1 MAQTIT
7 SGDLVKKLGGELI
20 GDSNILINSVAS
32 LESAHKNSIA
42 FFNNPKYLDLLK
54 TTKAAVV
61 IVNRDD
67 LPDRSGTSIV
77 IDNPY
82 LYFAKVS
89 QLLNPSKPLKKE
101 VHKSAIIHPSCKLGQ
116 DIYIG
121 PNVVIDENV
130 SIDDGVVI
138 HAGSMIEADSVIGK
152 ASVIHPHVVIK
163 ANTVIGKNCTLYAGC
178 VIGSDGFGYAKDDSR
193 WLAIPQIGR
202 VTLGDNVDI
211 GSNSTIDRGA
221 LDDTII
227 SSGVKVDNLVQI
239 GHNCMIGEN
248 TIIAGCVGIAGSA
261 KIGKNCAI
269 GGAAMILG
277 HLSITDDVT
286 ISPGSMITRSIKTSG
301 TYTALMPFQDH
312 EAWLKTAAKI
322 RRLK

>member
-1 MAQTIT
+1 MGQTIT
-7 SGDLVKKLGGELI
+7 SGDLIKQLGGELI

-32 LESAHKNSIA
+32 LESANKNSVS
-42 FFNNPKYLDLLK
+42 FFNNSKYLDLLK
-54 TTKAAVV
+54 NTKAALVILNKESCALHAGACIVV
-61 IVNRDD
+61 
-67 LPDRSGTSIV
+67 
-77 IDNPY
+77 DNPY
-82 LYFAKVS
+82 LYFAKIS
-89 QLLNPSKPLKKE
+89 RLLNPIKILKKE
-101 VHKSAIIHPSCKLGQ
+101 IHKSAIIHPTCKLGK

-121 PNVVIDENV
+121 PNVIIEENV
-130 SIDDGVVI
+130 SIADGVTV
-138 HAGSMIEADSVIGK
+138 HAGVIIESDNVIGDN
-152 ASVIHPHVVIK
+152 STIHPNVVIK
-163 ANTVIGKNCTLYAGC
+163 TNTIIGKNCILYAGA
-178 VIGSDGFGYAKDDSR
+178 VIGSDGFGYAKDNDK
-193 WLAIPQIGR
+193 WLAIPQIGK
-202 VTLGDNVDI
+202 VVLGDNVDI

-227 SSGVKVDNLVQI
+227 SSGVKIDNLVQI
-239 GHNCMIGEN
+239 GHNCIIGEN

-277 HLSITDDVT
+277 HLSITDNVT
-286 ISPGSMITRSIKTSG
+286 ISPGSMITRSIKKPG

>member
-1 MAQTIT
+1 MGQTIT
-7 SGDLVKKLGGELI
+7 SGDLIKQLGGELI

-32 LESAHKNSIA
+32 LESANKNSVS
-42 FFNNPKYLDLLK
+42 FFNNSKYLDLLK
-54 TTKAAVV
+54 NTKAALVILNKESCALHSGACIVV
-61 IVNRDD
+61 
-67 LPDRSGTSIV
+67 
-77 IDNPY
+77 DNPY
-82 LYFAKVS
+82 LYFAKIS
-89 QLLNPSKPLKKE
+89 RFLNPIKILKKE
-101 VHKSAIIHPSCKLGQ
+101 IHKSAIIHPTCKLGK

-121 PNVVIDENV
+121 PNVIIEENV
-130 SIDDGVVI
+130 SIADGVTVHSGVI
-138 HAGSMIEADSVIGK
+138 IESDNVIGGH
-152 ASVIHPHVVIK
+152 STIHPNVVIK
-163 ANTVIGKNCTLYAGC
+163 TNTIIGKNCTIYAGA
-178 VIGSDGFGYAKDDSR
+178 VIGSDGFGYAKDNDK
-193 WLAIPQIGR
+193 WLAIPQIGK
-202 VTLGDNVDI
+202 VVLGDNVDI

-227 SSGVKVDNLVQI
+227 SSGVKIDNLVQI
-239 GHNCMIGEN
+239 GHNCIIGEN

-277 HLSITDDVT
+277 HLSITDNVT
-286 ISPGSMITRSIKTSG
+286 ISPGSMITRSIKNPG

>member
-1 MAQTIT
+1 MGQTIT
-7 SGDLVKKLGGELI
+7 SGDLIKQLGGELI

-32 LESAHKNSIA
+32 LESANKDSVS

-54 TTKAAVV
+54 NTKAALVILNKESCALHAGACIVV
-61 IVNRDD
+61 
-67 LPDRSGTSIV
+67 
-77 IDNPY
+77 DNPY
-82 LYFAKVS
+82 LYFAKIS
-89 QLLNPSKPLKKE
+89 RLLNPIKILKKE
-101 VHKSAIIHPSCKLGQ
+101 IHKSAIIHPTCKLGK

-121 PNVVIDENV
+121 PNVIIEENV
-130 SIDDGVVI
+130 SIADGVTV
-138 HAGSMIEADSVIGK
+138 HAGVIIESDNVIG
-152 ASVIHPHVVIK
+152 ANSTIHPNVVIK
-163 ANTVIGKNCTLYAGC
+163 TNTIIGKNCTLYAGA
-178 VIGSDGFGYAKDDSR
+178 VIGSDGFGYAKDNDK
-193 WLAIPQIGR
+193 WLAIPQIGK
-202 VTLGDNVDI
+202 VVLGDNVDI

-227 SSGVKVDNLVQI
+227 SSGVKIDNLVQI
-239 GHNCMIGEN
+239 GHNCIIGEN

-277 HLSITDDVT
+277 HLSITDNVT
-286 ISPGSMITRSIKTSG
+286 ISPGSMITRSIKNPG

>member
-32 LESAHKNSIA
+32 LESAHKNSIS
-42 FFNNPKYLDLLK
+42 FFNNPRYSDLLR

-61 IVNRDD
+61 IVNRES
-67 LPDRSGTSIV
+67 LSFRSGVSIV

-89 QLLNPSKPLKKE
+89 QLLNPSKSLKKE
-101 VHKSAIIHPSCKLGQ
+101 VHKSAIIHPSCKLGL

-163 ANTVIGKNCTLYAGC
+163 ANTIIGKNCTLYAGC
-178 VIGSDGFGYAKDDSR
+178 VIGSDGFGYAKDDNK
-193 WLAIPQIGR
+193 WLAIPQTGR
-202 VTLGDNVDI
+202 VILGDNVDI
-211 GSNSTIDRGA
+211 GSNSTIDRGT

-227 SSGVKVDNLVQI
+227 SSGVKIDNLVQI

>member
-32 LESAHKNSIA
+32 LESAHKNSIS
-42 FFNNPKYLDLLK
+42 FFNNPRYLDLLK

-61 IVNRDD
+61 IIDRDD

-89 QLLNPSKPLKKE
+89 QLLNPSKSLKKE
-101 VHKSAIIHPSCKLGQ
+101 VHKSAIIHPSCKLGL
-116 DIYIG
+116 DIYVG

-130 SIDDGVVI
+130 SIDDDVVI

-163 ANTVIGKNCTLYAGC
+163 ANTVIGKSCTLYAGC
-178 VIGSDGFGYAKDDSR
+178 VIGSDGFGYAKGDSK

-202 VTLGDNVDI
+202 VILGDNVDI

-227 SSGVKVDNLVQI
+227 SSGVKIDNLVQI

-301 TYTALMPFQDH
+301 TYTALMPFQNH

>member
-1 MAQTIT
+1 MGHTIT
-7 SGDLVKKLGGELI
+7 SGDLVKKLGGELV
-20 GDSNILINSVAS
+20 GDPNLLINSVAS
-32 LESAHKNSIA
+32 LETAHQNSIS
-42 FFNNPKYLDLLK
+42 FFNNPKYSDLLK
-54 TTKAAVV
+54 STKAAVV

-178 VIGSDGFGYAKDDSR
+178 VIGSDGFGYAKDDSK

-202 VTLGDNVDI
+202 VILGDNVDI

-227 SSGVKVDNLVQI
+227 SSGVKIDNLVQI

-261 KIGKNCAI
+261 KVGKNCAI

-277 HLSITDDVT
+277 HLSITDNVT
-286 ISPGSMITRSIKTSG
+286 ISPGSMITRSIKTPG

-312 EAWLKTAAKI
+312 KAWLKTAAKI

>member
-1 MAQTIT
+1 MAHTIT

-32 LESAHKNSIA
+32 LESAHKNSIS
-42 FFNNPKYLDLLK
+42 FFNNPRYSDLLR

-61 IVNRDD
+61 IVNRES
-67 LPDRSGTSIV
+67 LSFRSGVSIV

-89 QLLNPSKPLKKE
+89 QLLNPSKSLKKE
-101 VHKSAIIHPSCKLGQ
+101 VHKSAIIHPSCKLGL

-163 ANTVIGKNCTLYAGC
+163 ANTILGKNCTLYAGC
-178 VIGSDGFGYAKDDSR
+178 VIGSDGFGYAKDDNK
-193 WLAIPQIGR
+193 WIAIPQTGR
-202 VTLGDNVDI
+202 VILGDNVDI
-211 GSNSTIDRGA
+211 GSNSTIDRGT

-227 SSGVKVDNLVQI
+227 SSGVKIDNLVQI
-239 GHNCMIGEN
+239 GHNCIIGEN

-277 HLSITDDVT
+277 HLSITDNVT

>member
-1 MAQTIT
+1 MGQTIT
-7 SGDLVKKLGGELI
+7 SGDLIKQLGGELI

-32 LESAHKNSIA
+32 LESANKNSVS
-42 FFNNPKYLDLLK
+42 FFNNSKYLDLLK
-54 TTKAAVV
+54 NTKAAVV
-61 IVNRDD
+61 ILNKESCA
-67 LPDRSGTSIV
+67 LHAGACIV
-77 IDNPY
+77 VDNPY
-82 LYFAKVS
+82 LYFAKIS
-89 QLLNPSKPLKKE
+89 RLLNPIKILKKE
-101 VHKSAIIHPSCKLGQ
+101 IHKSAIIHSTCKLGK

-121 PNVVIDENV
+121 PNVIIEENV
-130 SIDDGVVI
+130 SIADGVTV
-138 HAGSMIEADSVIGK
+138 HAGVIIESDNIIG
-152 ASVIHPHVVIK
+152 SHSTIHPNVVIK
-163 ANTVIGKNCTLYAGC
+163 TNTIIGKNCTLYAGA
-178 VIGSDGFGYAKDDSR
+178 VIGSDGFGYAKDNDK
-193 WLAIPQIGR
+193 WLAIPQIGK
-202 VTLGDNVDI
+202 VVLGDNVDI

-227 SSGVKVDNLVQI
+227 SSGVKIDNLVQI
-239 GHNCMIGEN
+239 GHNCIIGEN

-277 HLSITDDVT
+277 HLSITDNVT
-286 ISPGSMITRSIKTSG
+286 ISPGSMITRSIKNPG

>member
-1 MAQTIT
+1 MGQTIT
-7 SGDLVKKLGGELI
+7 SGDLIKQLGGELI

-32 LESAHKNSIA
+32 LESANKNSVS
-42 FFNNPKYLDLLK
+42 FFNNSKYLDLLK
-54 TTKAAVV
+54 NTKAALVILNKESCALHAGACIVV
-61 IVNRDD
+61 
-67 LPDRSGTSIV
+67 
-77 IDNPY
+77 DNPY
-82 LYFAKVS
+82 LYFAKIS
-89 QLLNPSKPLKKE
+89 RLLNPIKILKKE
-101 VHKSAIIHPSCKLGQ
+101 IHKSAIIHSTCKLGK

-121 PNVVIDENV
+121 PNVIIEENV
-130 SIDDGVVI
+130 SIADGVTV
-138 HAGSMIEADSVIGK
+138 HAGAIIESDNIIG
-152 ASVIHPHVVIK
+152 SHSTIHSNVVIK
-163 ANTVIGKNCTLYAGC
+163 TNTIIGKNCTLYAGA
-178 VIGSDGFGYAKDDSR
+178 VIGSDGFGYAKDNDK
-193 WLAIPQIGR
+193 WLAIPQIGK
-202 VTLGDNVDI
+202 VVLGDNVDI

-227 SSGVKVDNLVQI
+227 SSGVKIDNLVQI
-239 GHNCMIGEN
+239 GHNCIIGEN

-277 HLSITDDVT
+277 HLSITNNVT
-286 ISPGSMITRSIKTSG
+286 ISPGSMITRSIKNPG

>member
-1 MAQTIT
+1 MGQTIT
-7 SGDLVKKLGGELI
+7 SGDLIKQLGGELI

-32 LESAHKNSIA
+32 LESANKNSVS
-42 FFNNPKYLDLLK
+42 FFNNSKYLDLLK
-54 TTKAAVV
+54 NTKAALVILNKESCALHSGACIVV
-61 IVNRDD
+61 
-67 LPDRSGTSIV
+67 
-77 IDNPY
+77 DNPY
-82 LYFAKVS
+82 LYFAKIS
-89 QLLNPSKPLKKE
+89 RFLNPIKILKKE
-101 VHKSAIIHPSCKLGQ
+101 IHKSAIIHSTCKLGK

-121 PNVVIDENV
+121 PNVIIEENV
-130 SIDDGVVI
+130 SIADGVTV
-138 HAGSMIEADSVIGK
+138 HAGVIIESDNVIG
-152 ASVIHPHVVIK
+152 SHSTIHPNVVIK
-163 ANTVIGKNCTLYAGC
+163 TNTIIGKNCTLYAGA
-178 VIGSDGFGYAKDDSR
+178 VIGSDGFGYAKDNDK
-193 WLAIPQIGR
+193 WLSIPQIGK
-202 VTLGDNVDI
+202 VVLGDNVDI

-227 SSGVKVDNLVQI
+227 SSGVKIDNLVQI
-239 GHNCMIGEN
+239 GHNCIIGEN

-277 HLSITDDVT
+277 HLSITDNVT
-286 ISPGSMITRSIKTSG
+286 ISPGSMITRSIKNPG

>member
-1 MAQTIT
+1 MGQTIT
-7 SGDLVKKLGGELI
+7 SGELIKKLGGELI

-32 LESAHKNSIA
+32 LESAHQKSIS
-42 FFNNPKYLDLLK
+42 FFNNPRYADLLK
-54 TTKAAVV
+54 TTKSAVV
-61 IVNRDD
+61 IVNRES
-67 LPDRSGTSIV
+67 LSFRKGASIV
-77 IDNPY
+77 VDNPY

-89 QLLNPSKPLKKE
+89 QLLNPTKPLKKE
-101 VHKSAIIHPSCKLGQ
+101 IHKSAIIHPSCKLGQ

-138 HAGSMIEADSVIGK
+138 HTSSMIEADSVIGK

-163 ANTVIGKNCTLYAGC
+163 ASTIIGKNCTLYSGC
-178 VIGSDGFGYAKDDSR
+178 VIGSDGFGYAKDDSK

-202 VTLGDNVDI
+202 VILGDNVDI

-227 SSGVKVDNLVQI
+227 SSGVKIDNLVQI

-277 HLSITDDVT
+277 HLLITDDVT
-286 ISPGSMITRSIKTSG
+286 ISPGSMITRSIKTPG

-312 EAWLKTAAKI
+312 EAWLKTAARI

>member
-32 LESAHKNSIA
+32 LESAHQNSIS
-42 FFNNPKYLDLLK
+42 FFNNTRYSDLLR

-61 IVNRDD
+61 IVSRES
-67 LPDRSGTSIV
+67 LSFRTGVSIV

-89 QLLNPSKPLKKE
+89 QLLNPSKSLKKE

-130 SIDDGVVI
+130 SIDDGVAI

-152 ASVIHPHVVIK
+152 ASVIHSHVVIK
-163 ANTVIGKNCTLYAGC
+163 ANTVIGKDCTLYAGC
-178 VIGSDGFGYAKDDSR
+178 VIG
-193 WLAIPQIGR
+193 
-202 VTLGDNVDI
+202 
-211 GSNSTIDRGA
+211 
-221 LDDTII
+221 
-227 SSGVKVDNLVQI
+227 
-239 GHNCMIGEN
+239 
-248 TIIAGCVGIAGSA
+248 
-261 KIGKNCAI
+261 
-269 GGAAMILG
+269 
-277 HLSITDDVT
+277 
-286 ISPGSMITRSIKTSG
+286 
-301 TYTALMPFQDH
+301 
-312 EAWLKTAAKI
+312 
-322 RRLK
+322 

>member
-1 MAQTIT
+1 MAKTIT

-32 LESAHKNSIA
+32 LESAHKNSIS
-42 FFNNPKYLDLLK
+42 FFNNPRYSDLLR

-61 IVNRDD
+61 IVNRES
-67 LPDRSGTSIV
+67 LSFRSGVSIV

-89 QLLNPSKPLKKE
+89 QLLNPSKSLKKE
-101 VHKSAIIHPSCKLGQ
+101 VHKSAIIHPSCKLGL

-178 VIGSDGFGYAKDDSR
+178 VIGSDGFGYAKDDNK
-193 WLAIPQIGR
+193 WIAIPQTGR
-202 VTLGDNVDI
+202 VILGDNVDI

-227 SSGVKVDNLVQI
+227 SSGVKIDNLVQI

-277 HLSITDDVT
+277 HLSITDNVT

>member
-1 MAQTIT
+1 MGQTIT
-7 SGDLVKKLGGELI
+7 SGELIKKLGGELI

-32 LESAHKNSIA
+32 LESAHQKSIS
-42 FFNNPKYLDLLK
+42 FFNNPRYTDLLK
-54 TTKAAVV
+54 TTKSAVV
-61 IVNRDD
+61 IV
-67 LPDRSGTSIV
+67 DRESLSFRKGASIV
-77 IDNPY
+77 VDNPY

-89 QLLNPSKPLKKE
+89 QLLNPTKPLKKE
-101 VHKSAIIHPSCKLGQ
+101 IHKSAIIHPSCKLGQ

-130 SIDDGVVI
+130 SIDDSVVI
-138 HAGSMIEADSVIGK
+138 HASSMIEADSVIGK

-163 ANTVIGKNCTLYAGC
+163 ASTIIGKNCTLYAGC
-178 VIGSDGFGYAKDDSR
+178 VIGSDGFGYAKDDSK

-202 VTLGDNVDI
+202 VILGDNVDI

-227 SSGVKVDNLVQI
+227 SSGVKIDNLVQI

-277 HLSITDDVT
+277 HLLITDDVT
-286 ISPGSMITRSIKTSG
+286 ISPGSMITRSIKTPG

-312 EAWLKTAAKI
+312 EAWLKTAARI

>member
-1 MAQTIT
+1 MAHTIT

-32 LESAHKNSIA
+32 LESAHKNSIS
-42 FFNNPKYLDLLK
+42 FFNNPRYSDLLI

-61 IVNRDD
+61 IINRES
-67 LPDRSGTSIV
+67 LSFRSGVSIV

-89 QLLNPSKPLKKE
+89 QLLNPSKSLKKE
-101 VHKSAIIHPSCKLGQ
+101 VHKSAIIHPSCKLGL

-178 VIGSDGFGYAKDDSR
+178 VIGSDGFGYAKDDNK
-193 WLAIPQIGR
+193 WIAIPQTGR
-202 VTLGDNVDI
+202 VILGDNVDI
-211 GSNSTIDRGA
+211 GSNSTIDRGT

-277 HLSITDDVT
+277 HLSITDNVT

>member
-1 MAQTIT
+1 MAHTIT

-32 LESAHKNSIA
+32 LESAHKNSIS
-42 FFNNPKYLDLLK
+42 FFNNPRYSDLLI

-61 IVNRDD
+61 IINRES
-67 LPDRSGTSIV
+67 LSFRSGVSIV

-89 QLLNPSKPLKKE
+89 QLLNPSKSLKKE
-101 VHKSAIIHPSCKLGQ
+101 VHKSAIIHPSCKLGL

-178 VIGSDGFGYAKDDSR
+178 VIGSDGFGYAKDDNK
-193 WLAIPQIGR
+193 WIAIPQTGR
-202 VTLGDNVDI
+202 VILGDNVDI
-211 GSNSTIDRGA
+211 GSNSTIDRGT

-227 SSGVKVDNLVQI
+227 SSGVKIDNLVQI

-277 HLSITDDVT
+277 HLSITDNVT

>member
-1 MAQTIT
+1 MAHTIT

-32 LESAHKNSIA
+32 LESAHKNSIS
-42 FFNNPKYLDLLK
+42 FFNNPRYSDLLR

-61 IVNRDD
+61 IVNRES
-67 LPDRSGTSIV
+67 LSFRSGVSIV

-89 QLLNPSKPLKKE
+89 QLLNPSKSLKKE
-101 VHKSAIIHPSCKLGQ
+101 VHKSAIIHPSCKLGL

-178 VIGSDGFGYAKDDSR
+178 VIGSDGFGYAKDDNK

-202 VTLGDNVDI
+202 VILGDNVDI
-211 GSNSTIDRGA
+211 GSNSTIDRGT

-227 SSGVKVDNLVQI
+227 SSGVKIDNLVQI

-277 HLSITDDVT
+277 HLSITDNVT

>member
-32 LESAHKNSIA
+32 LESAHQNSIS
-42 FFNNPKYLDLLK
+42 FFNNPRYSDLLR

-61 IVNRDD
+61 IVNRES
-67 LPDRSGTSIV
+67 LSFRTGVSIV
-77 IDNPY
+77 IDNPH

-89 QLLNPSKPLKKE
+89 QLLNPSKSLKKE

-178 VIGSDGFGYAKDDSR
+178 VIGSDGFGYAKDDSK

-202 VTLGDNVDI
+202 VILGDNVDI

-286 ISPGSMITRSIKTSG
+286 ISPGSMITRSIKTSA
-301 TYTALMPFQDH
+301 TYTALMPFQEH

-322 RRLK
+322 RRLT

>member
-32 LESAHKNSIA
+32 LESAHQNSIS
-42 FFNNPKYLDLLK
+42 FFNNPRYSDLLR

-61 IVNRDD
+61 IVNRES
-67 LPDRSGTSIV
+67 LSFRSGVSIV

-89 QLLNPSKPLKKE
+89 QLLNPSKSLKKE
-101 VHKSAIIHPSCKLGQ
+101 VHKSAIIHPSCKLGL

-163 ANTVIGKNCTLYAGC
+163 ANTIIGKNCTLYAGC
-178 VIGSDGFGYAKDDSR
+178 VIGSDGFGYAKDDNK

-202 VTLGDNVDI
+202 VILGDNVDI

-227 SSGVKVDNLVQI
+227 SSGVKIDNLVQI

-277 HLSITDDVT
+277 HLSITDNVT

>member
-1 MAQTIT
+1 MGQTIT
-7 SGDLVKKLGGELI
+7 SGELIKKLGGELI

-32 LESAHKNSIA
+32 LESAHQKSIS
-42 FFNNPKYLDLLK
+42 FFNNPRYADLLK
-54 TTKAAVV
+54 TTKSAVV
-61 IVNRDD
+61 IVNRES
-67 LPDRSGTSIV
+67 LSFRKGASIV
-77 IDNPY
+77 VDNPY

-89 QLLNPSKPLKKE
+89 QLLNPTKPLKKE
-101 VHKSAIIHPSCKLGQ
+101 IHKSAIIHPSCKLGQ

-130 SIDDGVVI
+130 SIDDSVI
-138 HAGSMIEADSVIGK
+138 IHTSSMIEADSVIGK

-163 ANTVIGKNCTLYAGC
+163 ASTIIGKNCTLYSGC
-178 VIGSDGFGYAKDDSR
+178 VIGSDGFGYAKDDSK

-202 VTLGDNVDI
+202 VILGDNVDI

-227 SSGVKVDNLVQI
+227 SSGVKIDNLVQI

-277 HLSITDDVT
+277 HLLITDDVT
-286 ISPGSMITRSIKTSG
+286 ISPGSMITRSIKTPG

-312 EAWLKTAAKI
+312 EAWLKTAARI

>member
-1 MAQTIT
+1 MGQTIT
-7 SGDLVKKLGGELI
+7 SGDLIKQLGGELI

-32 LESAHKNSIA
+32 LESANKDSVS

-54 TTKAAVV
+54 NTKAALVILNKESCAHHAGACIVV
-61 IVNRDD
+61 
-67 LPDRSGTSIV
+67 
-77 IDNPY
+77 DNPY
-82 LYFAKVS
+82 LYFAKIS
-89 QLLNPSKPLKKE
+89 RLLNPIKILKKE
-101 VHKSAIIHPSCKLGQ
+101 IHKSAIIHPTCKLGK

-121 PNVVIDENV
+121 PNVIIEENV
-130 SIDDGVVI
+130 SIADGVTV
-138 HAGSMIEADSVIGK
+138 HAGVIIESDNVIG
-152 ASVIHPHVVIK
+152 ANSTIHPNVVIK
-163 ANTVIGKNCTLYAGC
+163 TNTIIGKNCILYAGA
-178 VIGSDGFGYAKDDSR
+178 VIGSDGFGYAKDNDK
-193 WLAIPQIGR
+193 WLAIPQIGK
-202 VTLGDNVDI
+202 VVLGDNVDI

-227 SSGVKVDNLVQI
+227 SSGVKIDNLVQI
-239 GHNCMIGEN
+239 GHNCIIGEN

-277 HLSITDDVT
+277 HLSITDNVT
-286 ISPGSMITRSIKTSG
+286 ISPGSMITRSIKNPG

>member
-1 MAQTIT
+1 MGQTIT
-7 SGDLVKKLGGELI
+7 SGDLIKQLGGELI

-32 LESAHKNSIA
+32 LESANKNSVS
-42 FFNNPKYLDLLK
+42 FFNNSKYLGLLK
-54 TTKAAVV
+54 NTKAALVILNKESCALHSGACIVV
-61 IVNRDD
+61 
-67 LPDRSGTSIV
+67 
-77 IDNPY
+77 DNPY
-82 LYFAKVS
+82 LYFAKIS
-89 QLLNPSKPLKKE
+89 RLLNPIKILKKE
-101 VHKSAIIHPSCKLGQ
+101 IHKSAIIHSTCKLGK

-121 PNVVIDENV
+121 PNVIIEENV
-130 SIDDGVVI
+130 SIADGVTV
-138 HAGSMIEADSVIGK
+138 HAGVIIESDNIIG
-152 ASVIHPHVVIK
+152 SHSTIHPNVVIK
-163 ANTVIGKNCTLYAGC
+163 TNTIIGKNCTLYAGA
-178 VIGSDGFGYAKDDSR
+178 VIGSDGFGYAKDNDK
-193 WLAIPQIGR
+193 WLAIPQIGK
-202 VTLGDNVDI
+202 VVLGDNVDI

-227 SSGVKVDNLVQI
+227 SSGVKIDNLVQI
-239 GHNCMIGEN
+239 GHNCIIGEN

-277 HLSITDDVT
+277 HLSITDNVT
-286 ISPGSMITRSIKTSG
+286 ISPGSMITRSIKNPG

>member
-1 MAQTIT
+1 MAHTIT

-32 LESAHKNSIA
+32 LESAHKNSIS
-42 FFNNPKYLDLLK
+42 FFNNPRYSDLLR

-61 IVNRDD
+61 IVNRES
-67 LPDRSGTSIV
+67 LSFRSGVSIV

-89 QLLNPSKPLKKE
+89 QLLNPSKSLKKE
-101 VHKSAIIHPSCKLGQ
+101 VHKSAIIHPSCKLGL

-163 ANTVIGKNCTLYAGC
+163 ANTIIGKNCTLYAGC
-178 VIGSDGFGYAKDDSR
+178 VIGSDGFGYAKDDNK
-193 WLAIPQIGR
+193 WLAIPQTGR
-202 VTLGDNVDI
+202 VILGDNVDI
-211 GSNSTIDRGA
+211 GSNSTIDRGT

-227 SSGVKVDNLVQI
+227 SSGVKIDNLVQI

-277 HLSITDDVT
+277 HLSITDNVT

>member
-1 MAQTIT
+1 MAKTIT

-32 LESAHKNSIA
+32 LESAHQNSIS
-42 FFNNPKYLDLLK
+42 FFNNPKYSDLLK
-54 TTKAAVV
+54 STKAAVV
-61 IVNRDD
+61 IINRVD

-89 QLLNPSKPLKKE
+89 QLLNPSKTLKKE
-101 VHKSAIIHPSCKLGQ
+101 IHKSAIIHPSCKLGQ
-116 DIYIG
+116 DVYIG
-121 PNVVIDENV
+121 PNVVIEENV
-130 SIDDGVVI
+130 SLGDDVII
-138 HAGSMIEADSVIGK
+138 HAGSIIESDSAIGN

-163 ANTVIGKNCTLYAGC
+163 TNTIIGKNCILYAGC
-178 VIGSDGFGYAKDDSR
+178 IIGSDGFGYAKDDSK

-202 VTLGDNVDI
+202 VILGDNVDI
-211 GSNSTIDRGA
+211 GSNSTIDRGT

-227 SSGVKVDNLVQI
+227 SSGVKIDNLVQI
-239 GHNCMIGEN
+239 GHNCLVGEN

-277 HLSITDDVT
+277 HLSITDNVT

-312 EAWLKTAAKI
+312 ETWLKTAAKI
-322 RRLK
+322 KRLK

>member
-1 MAQTIT
+1 M
-7 SGDLVKKLGGELI
+7 
-20 GDSNILINSVAS
+20 
-32 LESAHKNSIA
+32 IA
-42 FFNNPKYLDLLK
+42 
-54 TTKAAVV
+54 T
-61 IVNRDD
+61 
-67 LPDRSGTSIV
+67 
-77 IDNPY
+77 
-82 LYFAKVS
+82 
-89 QLLNPSKPLKKE
+89 
-101 VHKSAIIHPSCKLGQ
+101 
-116 DIYIG
+116 
-121 PNVVIDENV
+121 
-130 SIDDGVVI
+130 
-138 HAGSMIEADSVIGK
+138 DSVIGK

-178 VIGSDGFGYAKDDSR
+178 VIGSDGFGYAKDDNK
-193 WLAIPQIGR
+193 WIAIPQTGR
-202 VTLGDNVDI
+202 VILGDNVDI
-211 GSNSTIDRGA
+211 GSNSTIDRGT

-227 SSGVKVDNLVQI
+227 SSGVKIDNLVQI

-277 HLSITDDVT
+277 HLSITDNVT

>member
-1 MAQTIT
+1 MAHTIT

-32 LESAHKNSIA
+32 LESAHKNSIS
-42 FFNNPKYLDLLK
+42 FFNNPRYSDLLR

-61 IVNRDD
+61 IVNRES
-67 LPDRSGTSIV
+67 LSFRSGVSIV

-89 QLLNPSKPLKKE
+89 QLLNPSKSLKKE
-101 VHKSAIIHPSCKLGQ
+101 VHKSAIIHPSCKLGL

-130 SIDDGVVI
+130 SIDDGDVI

-178 VIGSDGFGYAKDDSR
+178 VIGSDGFGYAKDDNK
-193 WLAIPQIGR
+193 WIAIPQTGR
-202 VTLGDNVDI
+202 VILGDNVDI
-211 GSNSTIDRGA
+211 GSNSTIDRGT

-227 SSGVKVDNLVQI
+227 SSGVKIDNLVQI

-277 HLSITDDVT
+277 HLSITDNVT